1 MRILSLLC
9 LLFLSGCNA
18 VSAID
23 SFEEC
28 AAAGYPIM
36 KSYPEQCRTPDGRNF
51 VRMISSSP
59 SHSSSETT
67 GLTTEVIATDL
78 DIPWDMTFLPSGDML
93 VTEREG
99 MVVRIGADLKRY
111 PIEGV
116 RHVGEGGLLGIALH
130 PEFSENR
137 WVYLYLTTQ
146 ANGTVSNRIER
157 YRFADDELTD
167 KTEIFAGI
175 PGSTYHD
182 GGRIA
187 FGPDQLLYITTG
199 DAGNERSAQDTRSL
213 AGKILRIHDDGTI
226 PHDNPFGSAV
236 YSYGHRNPQGLTWD
250 DEGNLWSTEHG
261 RSGAA
266 SGYDEL
272 NVIEKGGNYGWPD
285 YEGDETADG
294 FIPPVLHSG
303 PNATWAPAS
312 AQYLGGSIFFGGL
325 RGEALYEAV
334 LSDGD
339 DVTLTTHLKGEFG
352 RIRTV
357 MLGPDGA
364 LYLTTSNRDGRGR
377 PDSDD
382 DKIVRFTNR

>member
-1 MRILSLLC
+1 MRTRSLLC
-9 LLFLSGCNA
+9 ILFLVGCNA
-18 VSAID
+18 AATIN

-36 KSYPEQCRTPDGRNF
+36 ESYPEQCRMPDGRNF
-51 VRMISSSP
+51 VRIISSN
-59 SHSSSETT
+59 SSSSSAMTME
-67 GLTTEVIATDL
+67 TEVIARDL
-78 DIPWDMTFLPSGDML
+78 NIPWDMTFLPSGDML
-93 VTEREG
+93 VTERG
-99 MVVRIGADLKRY
+99 GTVVRIGADLKRY

-116 RHVGEGGLLGIALH
+116 RHVGEGGLLGITLH

-146 ANGTVSNRIER
+146 TNGTVSNRVER

-187 FGPDQLLYITTG
+187 FGPHDFLYITTG
-199 DAGNERSAQDTRSL
+199 DAGNERSAQDTSSL

-226 PHDNPFGSAV
+226 PSDNPFGNAV

-250 DEGNLWSTEHG
+250 DDGNLWSTEHG
-261 RSGAA
+261 RSGGA

-272 NVIEKGGNYGWPD
+272 NAIVKGGNYGWPD
-285 YEGDETADG
+285 YEGDKTATG
-294 FIPPVLHSG
+294 LIPPVLHSG

-312 AQYLGGSIFFGGL
+312 AQYLGGSVFFGGL

-334 LSDGD
+334 LSGGD
-339 DVTLTTHLKGEFG
+339 DVTLKTHLKGEFG

-357 MLGPDGA
+357 MLGPDNS

-382 DKIVRFTNR
+382 DRIIRVTKE